1 MRLAT
6 ANPSS
11 TTKAVVRDRMAGY
24 MNSRTLKA
32 AGACGVLLA
41 AVVTAACGSS
51 GSPSSSNSA
60 GAKTKPYTIFLSN
73 NFVGNDWRVQMEKEA
88 TVAAGLV
95 PFKGNVS
102 VTITNAGATVPDQI
116 ASLQAIVARKPD
128 AILVD
133 ASSPTALNPVITQAC
148 NKGIVVVN
156 FDQTVTAPCAY
167 KIFTN
172 FVLGEQLSAKWMVA
186 QLHGKGN
193 VFEDTGL
200 AGAPISATISNAW
213 ASVLK
218 NYPNIHVIGT
228 YQGQYALGPEQQGVA
243 SLLAAHSNVNG
254 ILTQGYCTGAI
265 KALQAANHPLVP
277 MLCQSYNQTYVALA
291 TDKGASGFIMA
302 NPAWLSV
309 LAMQT
314 AVQAIEGKHPAK
326 TDELVPPCFYVGGS
340 SPSGASCQAIKI
352 GVSAFPNLS
361 PGLTLPPSP
370 PFMTIKPSQVVP

>member
-1 MRLAT
+1 
-6 ANPSS
+6 
-11 TTKAVVRDRMAGY
+11 

-32 AGACGVLLA
+32 AGVCGVALA
-41 AVVTAACGSS
+41 ALITAACSS
-51 GSPSSSNSA
+51 GSSPSSSSA
-60 GAKTKPYTIFLSN
+60 AKSKPYTIYLSN

-88 TVAAGLV
+88 TVAAGLA
-95 PFKGNVS
+95 PFKGVVNL
-102 VTITNAGATVPDQI
+102 TITNAGDTVPDQI

-128 AILVD
+128 AIMVD
-133 ASSPTALNPVITQAC
+133 ASSPTALNPVIAQAC
-148 NKGIVVVN
+148 AKGIVVVN

-172 FVLGEQLSAKWMVA
+172 FTLGEQLSAKWMVA

-200 AGAPISATISNAW
+200 AGAPISSTITDAW

-218 NYPNIHVIGT
+218 SYPNIHVIGT

-243 SLLAAHSNVNG
+243 SLLAAHSDVNG

-265 KALQAANHPLVP
+265 KALQAAGHALVP

-309 LAMQT
+309 LALKT
-314 AVQAIEGKHPAK
+314 AVEAIEGKKPVK
-326 TDELVPPCFYVGGS
+326 SDELTPPCFYVGGS
-340 SPSGASCQAIKI
+340 SPAGGNCQVIKI
-352 GVSAFPNLS
+352 GVNAFPSLS

-370 PFMTIKPSQVVP
+370 PFMTIQAAQVVP

>member
-1 MRLAT
+1 
-6 ANPSS
+6 
-11 TTKAVVRDRMAGY
+11 
-24 MNSRTLKA
+24 
-32 AGACGVLLA
+32 VLLFA
-41 AVVTAACGSS
+41 FVTAACSSSSSSAPSSATSTTASS
-51 GSPSSSNSA
+51 GSA
-60 GAKTKPYTIFLSN
+60 AAAAKTYTIYLSN

-88 TVAAGLV
+88 TVAAGLA
-95 PFKGNVS
+95 PFKGEVNLH
-102 VTITNAGATVPDQI
+102 ITNAGATVPDQI
-116 ASLQAIVARKPD
+116 SSLQAIVATKPD

-133 ASSPTALNPVITQAC
+133 ASSPTALNPVITEAC
-148 NKGIVVVN
+148 AKGIVVVN

-193 VFEDTGL
+193 VYEDTGL
-200 AGAPISATISNAW
+200 AGAPISATITSAW
-213 ASVLK
+213 KSVLD
-218 NYPNIHVIGT
+218 NYPNIKVVGT

-243 SLLAAHSNVNG
+243 SLVAAHSNVQG

-265 KALQAANHPLVP
+265 KALQAAGHALVP

-291 TDKGASGFIMA
+291 QDKGASGFIMA

-314 AVQAIEGKHPAK
+314 AIDALKGQHPAMS
-326 TDELVPPCFYVGGS
+326 DELTPPCFYAGGS
-340 SPSGASCQAIKI
+340 SPAGASCQAIKI
-352 GVSAFPNLS
+352 GVNAFPNLS

-370 PFMTIKPSQVVP
+370 PFMTISPASVVP

>member
-1 MRLAT
+1 
-6 ANPSS
+6 
-11 TTKAVVRDRMAGY
+11 
-24 MNSRTLKA
+24 MNSRILKA
-32 AGACGVLLA
+32 AGTCGVVLA

-51 GSPSSSNSA
+51 SSSSPPTSSNNSA
-60 GAKTKPYTIFLSN
+60 KAKPYTIYISN

-88 TVAAGLV
+88 TVAAGLA
-95 PFKGNVS
+95 PFKGVVNLTV
-102 VTITNAGATVPDQI
+102 TNAAATVPAQI

-133 ASSPTALNPVITQAC
+133 ASSPTALNPVIEQAC
-148 NKGIVVVN
+148 SKGIVVVN

-167 KIFTN
+167 KLFTN

-218 NYPNIHVIGT
+218 SYPNIHVIGT

-243 SLLAAHSNVNG
+243 SLVAAHSNVNG

-265 KALQAANHPLVP
+265 KALQAANHALVP

-291 TDKGASGFIMA
+291 KDKGASGFIMA

-309 LAMQT
+309 LAMKT
-314 AVQAIEGKHPAK
+314 AVDVIEGQHPAK
-326 TDELVPPCFYVGGS
+326 TDILVPPCFYVGGS

-352 GVSAFPNLS
+352 GVNAFPNLS

-370 PFMTIKPSQVVP
+370 PFMTIQPAAVVP

>member
-1 MRLAT
+1 
-6 ANPSS
+6 
-11 TTKAVVRDRMAGY
+11 MAGY

-41 AVVTAACGSS
+41 AVVTAACSS
-51 GSPSSSNSA
+51 ASSTPSSNSSS
-60 GAKTKPYTIFLSN
+60 GAAAKKPYTIYLSN
-73 NFVGNDWRVQMEKEA
+73 NFVGNDWRLQMEKEA
-88 TVAAGLV
+88 VVASGLA
-95 PFKGNVS
+95 PFKGNVTL
-102 VTITNAGATVPDQI
+102 TITNAGATVPAQI

-133 ASSPTALNPVITQAC
+133 ASSPTALNPVITLAC
-148 NKGIVVVN
+148 SKGIVVIN

-200 AGAPISATISNAW
+200 AGAPISSTITSAW
-213 ASVLK
+213 SSVLK
-218 NYPNIHVIGT
+218 SYPNIHVIGT

-243 SLLAAHSNVNG
+243 SLVAAHSNVNG

-265 KALQAANHPLVP
+265 KALQAASHALVP

-309 LAMQT
+309 LAMKT
-314 AVQAIEGKHPAK
+314 AVEVIEGQHPVK
-326 TDELVPPCFYVGGS
+326 SNELIPPCFFVGGS

-352 GVSAFPNLS
+352 GVNAFPNLS

-370 PFMTIKPSQVVP
+370 PFMTIQPASVVP

>member
-1 MRLAT
+1 MLVAF
-6 ANPSS
+6 
-11 TTKAVVRDRMAGY
+11 
-24 MNSRTLKA
+24 
-32 AGACGVLLA
+32 
-41 AVVTAACGSS
+41 VTAAC
-51 GSPSSSNSA
+51 SSSSSSSSA
-60 GAKTKPYTIFLSN
+60 TATSSSSSATASKQYTIYLSN

-88 TVAAGLV
+88 TVAASMA
-95 PFKGNVS
+95 PFKGKVKLI
-102 VTITNAGATVPDQI
+102 ITNAGATVPDQI
-116 ASLQAIVARKPD
+116 SSLQAIVAAKPD

-133 ASSPTALNPVITQAC
+133 ASSPTALNPVITEAC
-148 NKGIVVVN
+148 ARGIVVVN

-186 QLHGKGN
+186 QLHGTGN
-193 VFEDTGL
+193 VYEDTGL

-213 ASVLK
+213 KSVLSS
-218 NYPNIHVIGT
+218 YPNVHVVGT

-243 SLLAAHSNVNG
+243 SLLAAHPNVNG

-265 KALQAANHPLVP
+265 KALQAAGHALVP

-291 TDKGASGFIMA
+291 QDKGASGFIMA

-314 AVQAIEGKHPAK
+314 AVKALQGQHPAK
-326 TDELVPPCFYVGGS
+326 TNELTPPCFYQGGS
-340 SPSGASCQAIKI
+340 SPSGGSCQAIKI
-352 GVSAFPNLS
+352 GVNAFPNLS

-370 PFMTIKPSQVVP
+370 PFMTIQPAQVVP

>member
-1 MRLAT
+1 
-6 ANPSS
+6 
-11 TTKAVVRDRMAGY
+11 

-32 AGACGVLLA
+32 AGACGVALA
-41 AVVTAACGSS
+41 ALITAACSS
-51 GSPSSSNSA
+51 GSSAPSSSNSA
-60 GAKTKPYTIFLSN
+60 KSKPYTIYLSN

-88 TVAAGLV
+88 TVAAGLA
-95 PFKGNVS
+95 PFKGV
-102 VTITNAGATVPDQI
+102 VKLTITNAGDTVPDQI

-148 NKGIVVVN
+148 AKGIVVVN

-172 FVLGEQLSAKWMVA
+172 FTLGEQLSAKWMVA

-200 AGAPISATISNAW
+200 AGAPISATITDAW

-218 NYPNIHVIGT
+218 GYPNIHVIGT

-265 KALQAANHPLVP
+265 KALQAASHPLVP

-309 LAMQT
+309 LALKT
-314 AVQAIEGKHPAK
+314 AVDAIEGKKAAK
-326 TDELVPPCFYVGGS
+326 SDELTPPCFYVGGS
-340 SPSGASCQAIKI
+340 SPAGGNCQVIKI
-352 GVSAFPNLS
+352 GVNAFPSLS

-370 PFMTIKPSQVVP
+370 PFMTIQASQVVP

>member
-1 MRLAT
+1 
-6 ANPSS
+6 
-11 TTKAVVRDRMAGY
+11 
-24 MNSRTLKA
+24 MNSRIIKA
-32 AGACGVLLA
+32 AGTCGVVLA
-41 AVVTAACGSS
+41 AVVAAACSS
-51 GSPSSSNSA
+51 SSSPSSSTPSGSSA
-60 GAKTKPYTIFLSN
+60 KAKPYTIYISN

-88 TVAAGLV
+88 TVAAGLA
-95 PFKGNVS
+95 PFKGV
-102 VTITNAGATVPDQI
+102 VKLTVTNAGATVPAQI

-148 NKGIVVVN
+148 SKGIVVVN

-167 KIFTN
+167 KLFTN

-213 ASVLK
+213 TSVLK

-243 SLLAAHSNVNG
+243 SLVAAHSNVNG

-309 LAMQT
+309 LAMKT
-314 AVQAIEGKHPAK
+314 AVDVIQGQHPAK
-326 TDELVPPCFYVGGS
+326 TDILVPPCFYVGGS

-352 GVSAFPNLS
+352 GVNAFPNLS

-370 PFMTIKPSQVVP
+370 PFMTIQPAAVVP